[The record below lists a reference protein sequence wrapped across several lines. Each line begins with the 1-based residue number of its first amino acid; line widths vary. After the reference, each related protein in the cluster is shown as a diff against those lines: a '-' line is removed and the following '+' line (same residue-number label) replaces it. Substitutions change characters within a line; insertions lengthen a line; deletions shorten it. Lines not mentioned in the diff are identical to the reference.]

1 MSVNKKLQQILLQR
15 KENNSLRS
23 LSFTR
28 HLIDFSSNDYLSFA
42 RDEDHKHKIIQRFSQ
57 QQFHI
62 GSTGSRLISGN
73 SEFAEE
79 LEQKIARFHKSEAAL
94 IFNSGYDANVGFFSC
109 VPKKG
114 DTVIY
119 DELIHASIRD
129 GIRLGLAKSFS
140 FKHNDVG
147 DLKKKITKA
156 EGDIFVVVEAV
167 YSMDGDQSPV
177 QEICNL
183 NVNVVVDEAHSA
195 GIFGEKG
202 EGLVCALSLESKV
215 FARIITYGKSFGSH
229 GAAIIGSS
237 VLRDYLVNFARSF
250 VYTTYGSDFNL
261 VAIDEVYQNL
271 EHSSERIVR
280 ANELKEYF
288 LERVRK
294 LELSPHFMPSQSLI
308 HCFLV
313 KGNSA
318 CKNLEKTFRNKGI
331 SVKAILSPTIPEGLE
346 RLRISLHCHNSK
358 SQLDELLDILS
369 KSVVLI
375 D

>member
-15 KENNSLRS
+15 KEKDLLRS
-23 LSFTR
+23 LSFNR
-28 HLIDFSSNDYLSFA
+28 HLIDFSSNDYLGFA
-42 RDEDHKHKIIQRFSQ
+42 RDEEHKQKVIQRFSE
-57 QQFHI
+57 QQFHV

-73 SEFAEE
+73 SEFVEE
-79 LEQKIARFHKSEAAL
+79 LESRIAQFHRAQAAL
-94 IFNSGYDANVGFFSC
+94 IFNSGYDANVGFFSS

-140 FKHNDVG
+140 FKHNDIE

-156 EGDIFVVVEAV
+156 EGDVFVVVEAV
-167 YSMDGDQSPV
+167 YSMDGDQSPL

-195 GIFGEKG
+195 GVFGEKG
-202 EGLVCALSLESKV
+202 EGLVCDLNLENKV
-215 FARIITYGKSFGSH
+215 YARLITYGKAFGAH
-229 GAAIIGSS
+229 GAAILGSA

-250 VYTTYGSDFNL
+250 IYTTYGSDFNL
-261 VAIDEVYQNL
+261 VAIDEVYIQLQKSN
-271 EHSSERIVR
+271 ERIEQV
-280 ANELKEYF
+280 NNLKNYF
-288 LERVRK
+288 LESIK
-294 LELSPHFMPSQSLI
+294 KHDLAAHFIPSKSLI

-313 KGNSA
+313 PGNSE
-318 CKNLEKTFRNKGI
+318 CKNLENIFKNKGI

-346 RLRISLHCHNSK
+346 RLRISIHWHNSK
-358 SQLDELLDILS
+358 NQIDELLKILN
-369 KSVVLI
+369 KGLVFI

>member
-1 MSVNKKLQQILLQR
+1 MSVNKKLQEILQQR
-15 KENNSLRS
+15 KEKDLLRS
-23 LSFTR
+23 LSFNR
-28 HLIDFSSNDYLSFA
+28 DLIDFSSNDYLGFA
-42 RDEDHKHKIIQRFSQ
+42 RDEEHKKRISQRFSQ
-57 QQFHI
+57 QQFHV

-79 LEQKIARFHKSEAAL
+79 LESKIAKFHKAEAAL
-94 IFNSGYDANVGFFSC
+94 IFNSGYDANVGFFSS

-140 FKHNDVG
+140 FKHNDVE
-147 DLKKKITKA
+147 DLKKKISKA
-156 EGDIFVVVEAV
+156 EGDVFVVVEAV
-167 YSMDGDQSPV
+167 YSMDGDQSPLK
-177 QEICNL
+177 EICEL

-195 GIFGEKG
+195 GVFGEKG
-202 EGLVCALSLESKV
+202 EGLVCALQLENKV
-215 FARIITYGKSFGSH
+215 FARLITYGKAFGSH
-229 GAAIIGSS
+229 GAAMIGSS
-237 VLRDYLVNFARSF
+237 VLREYLVNFARSF
-250 VYTTYGSDFNL
+250 IYTTYGSDFNL
-261 VAIDEVYQNL
+261 LAIDEVYQEL
-271 EHSSERIVR
+271 QHSSERIKA
-280 ANELKEYF
+280 ANELREYF
-288 LERVRK
+288 LERVRALK
-294 LELSPHFMPSQSLI
+294 LSSHFIPSASLI

-318 CKNLEKTFRNKGI
+318 CKNLENTFKNRGI

-369 KSVVLI
+369 KSIVLI

>member
-1 MSVNKKLQQILLQR
+1 MSVNKKLQEILNQR
-15 KENNSLRS
+15 KEKDLLRS
-23 LSFTR
+23 LSFNR
-28 HLIDFSSNDYLSFA
+28 HLIDFSSNDYLGFA
-42 RDEDHKHKIIQRFSQ
+42 RDQEHKQRVLQRFSQ
-57 QQFHI
+57 QQFHA

-79 LEQKIARFHKSEAAL
+79 LEQKIARFHKAEASL
-94 IFNSGYDANVGFFSC
+94 IFNSGYDANIGFFSC

-140 FKHNDVG
+140 FTHNDVE
-147 DLKKKITKA
+147 DLKKKISKS
-156 EGDIFVVVEAV
+156 EGDIFVVVESV
-167 YSMDGDQSPV
+167 YSMDGDSSPLE
-177 QEICNL
+177 EICEL

-195 GIFGEKG
+195 GVFGEKG

-215 FARIITYGKSFGSH
+215 FARVITYGKAFGSH
-229 GAAIIGSS
+229 GAAIIGSY

-250 VYTTYGSDFNL
+250 IYTTYGSDFNL
-261 VAIDEVYQNL
+261 VAIDEVYERLQHL
-271 EHSSERIVR
+271 SERIIA
-280 ANELKEYF
+280 ANNLKKYF
-288 LERVRK
+288 LGRINSMQ
-294 LELSPHFMPSQSLI
+294 LSPHFIPSESLI

-313 KGNSA
+313 KGNTA
-318 CKNLEKTFRNKGI
+318 CKNLEKVFKNNGI
-331 SVKAILSPTIPEGLE
+331 SVKSILSPTIPEGRE

-358 SQLDELLDILS
+358 SQLDELLAVLS
-369 KSVVLI
+369 KSIVLI